1 MLLSEL
7 KDEIE
12 NELRSLEGSL
22 AKINN
27 NFNGLVKSVES
38 GMDASK
44 KINKLTENILSNSKA
59 MLRKTP
65 EAKGILIY
73 LLTRH
78 AFSDHIDLDNRGED
92 VPLDIYHYRKKA
104 ILVILASIQ
113 TQRE

>member
-1 MLLSEL
+1 
-7 KDEIE
+7 
-12 NELRSLEGSL
+12 
-22 AKINN
+22 
-27 NFNGLVKSVES
+27 
-38 GMDASK
+38 
-44 KINKLTENILSNSKA
+44 

-78 AFSDHIDLDNRGED
+78 AFSDHINLDNRGED

>member
-27 NFNGLVKSVES
+27 SFNGLVKSVES

-44 KINKLTENILSNSKA
+44 KIKKLAENTLSNSKA

-65 EAKGILIY
+65 EAKGIFIY

-78 AFSDHIDLDNRGED
+78 AFSDHIDLDNRG
-92 VPLDIYHYRKKA
+92 
-104 ILVILASIQ
+104 
-113 TQRE
+113 